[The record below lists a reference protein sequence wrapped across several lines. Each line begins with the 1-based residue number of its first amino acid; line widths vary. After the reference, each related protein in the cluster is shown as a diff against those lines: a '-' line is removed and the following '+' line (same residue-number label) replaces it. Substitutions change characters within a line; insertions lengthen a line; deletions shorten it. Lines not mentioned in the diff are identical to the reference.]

1 MTCPQACDNKYV
13 RYFCE
18 ITIRALSFFVFAAKA
33 ASLAQDDT
41 QRAFRAVPSLPS
53 LPGGK
58 DLAKMAY
65 F

>member
-1 MTCPQACDNKYV
+1 MLREAEESAFLPPQAARC
-13 RYFCE
+13 
-18 ITIRALSFFVFAAKA
+18 FAPQGERILRR

-41 QRAFRAVPSLPS
+41 QRAFRALPSLPG

>member
-1 MTCPQACDNKYV
+1 MTCPQVCDNEYV

-18 ITIRALSFFVFAAKA
+18 ITIPSVSFFGFAAKA

-41 QRAFRAVPSLPS
+41 QRAFGAAGAGRAAPIYSPV
-53 LPGGK
+53 
-58 DLAKMAY
+58 